1 MVDDNLIIS
10 YLPSHVRDLI
20 RNLETMMREI
30 NKIKNN
36 NDDQDEMVLKDD
48 EL

>member
-1 MVDDNLIIS
+1 
-10 YLPSHVRDLI
+10 
-20 RNLETMMREI
+20 MMREI

-36 NDDQDEMVLKDD
+36 NDDQDEMVVKDD